1 MRADA
6 RRNVSELLEA
16 ACDIAREMARLDRAF
31 PAGTPSSADDE
42 VVAAAWASRR
52 LFAGRLEDAT
62 SALAAMYAAGVAH
75 GTPASDRVAELVN
88 EIRADAAATS
98 HARAEVQKLL
108 GT

>member
-1 MRADA
+1 
-6 RRNVSELLEA
+6 
-16 ACDIAREMARLDRAF
+16 MARLDRAF